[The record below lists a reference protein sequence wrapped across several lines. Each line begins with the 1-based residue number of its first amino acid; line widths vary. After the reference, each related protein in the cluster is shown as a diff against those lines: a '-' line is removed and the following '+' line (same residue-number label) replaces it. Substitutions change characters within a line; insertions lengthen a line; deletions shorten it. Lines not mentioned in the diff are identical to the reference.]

1 MSDKLF
7 KTLAYVGGAAAIY
20 SGMKKKKKA
29 ERNRVIAQQA
39 ALRAQQQAFSSTSNN
54 TQQGP
59 NQTSNSNP
67 SQGAGS
73 QTGASVNSTI
83 TGTGSYQMTADT
95 NASLPIL
102 YGQCQ
107 VRGAVVGS
115 ELDGAGNSILRTA
128 LVVAE
133 TTGEYP
139 TVGDY
144 KLNKVFW
151 NDAELTVMGN
161 GAVRGA
167 TLSDGTATTKYDDK
181 ISIFMYQG
189 DFYTPFSNI
198 MGNSVDYSSAIKP
211 GIPKWNT
218 NSADYFGRGAIW
230 AFVDQTYDADAGIQG
245 LGTFT
250 FDITNLEYSNPAN
263 VVYDYLTTG
272 RYGHGYP
279 TSSVDTSSFFG
290 GDNSLR
296 NISDQLRFFSSE
308 DVNDNANVDI
318 SNSTLAPQFVITG
331 NSDANYTIGT
341 SDVVGTYYTDV
352 AKYPGQTDSASD
364 IPVVGGHY
372 NRLKILWG
380 KSGNAT
386 STGSGNIANCNVNL
400 SSNNTIVAFLDI
412 ARLVP
417 DGVGHTETGAE
428 TAVVNGEIL
437 PGVTYDYGDST
448 GTVTIAG
455 TVGNSTPVY
464 GIFQEG
470 DKIRPEGSPYI
481 YTVAETVDVL
491 NPGYETFEIPVK
503 ERIAQLD
510 IANTTL
516 SDLTVNTPG
525 ANSGVYSTLTSGPD
539 IKGIYQFATFPY
551 EGATSPYMI
560 PDMLFSNV
568 LVGNAVMS
576 SPQEDTIYL
585 GQEKKAS
592 INGLLST
599 EGDVQS
605 NLKTLLQHSDATLTW
620 ALPDGEWK
628 AIPNA
633 NVDTS
638 SAFVFDDDNIIGEI
652 RVTTADIGN
661 FYNSARASY
670 VEKTHNSVK
679 EEAIIY
685 TPISQ
690 QAANETRHM
699 LEMNYP
705 LCSSGME
712 ATRKI
717 EQELIQNRLDMT
729 VEFTADYSA
738 IIVEPGDVVKVTNA
752 DYGFDNKLF
761 RVLRKIQDM
770 DGDILVNKFSLLE
783 WDLAIFKERIP
794 FKKPA
799 LDDIEFDPEQYEDVT
814 DGGNL
819 SDGTVPGDALANG
832 AVTGD
837 KIDTDSI
844 TGDNITSNTVTS
856 INLTTTGITA
866 GTYGNATTVP
876 QIIVDAAGRVTS
888 ALGVTI
894 PGAVRVIAGANRA
907 VSVSSSQTLTT
918 IINDTWDITQ
928 ADIGDHLVT
937 VLARYGGLW
946 TVGADYLLTAGLQQ
960 GAEYTLTLR
969 YKDNQQQISQDF
981 IDNSRGDNL
990 LNRIDVFG
998 EPAPYPLQYTV
1009 SSGLTWSR
1017 GVEIVILLEGFS
1029 YYGGTSSSLKIG
1041 MQYQDSGPIG

>member
-73 QTGASVNSTI
+73 QTGATVNSTI
-83 TGTGSYQMTADT
+83 TGSGSYQMTADT

-115 ELDGAGNSILRTA
+115 ELEGIGNTLLRTG
-128 LVVAE
+128 LVIAE

-151 NDAELTVMGN
+151 NDADLTVMGN
-161 GAVRGA
+161 GSVRGA
-167 TLSDGTATTKYDDK
+167 TLSDGTNTTKYDGK
-181 ISIFMYQG
+181 IFIYLYQG

-198 MGNSVDYSSAIKP
+198 MGNSADYSSAIKP
-211 GIPKWNT
+211 GIPKWYN
-218 NSADYFGRGAIW
+218 NSADYYGRGALW
-230 AFVDQTYDADAGIQG
+230 AFVDQYYDAEAGIQG

-279 TSSVDTSSFFG
+279 TSSVDSGSFFSG
-290 GDNSLR
+290 SNSLR

-308 DVNDNANVDI
+308 DVNDDANVDI
-318 SNSTLAPQFVITG
+318 GNSTLAPQFVVTG
-331 NSDANYTIGT
+331 NAFGSYTIGT
-341 SDVVGTYYTDV
+341 SDVLGTVSANTGNVGKTTSTNEV
-352 AKYPGQTDSASD
+352 
-364 IPVVGGHY
+364 PVVSADY

-386 STGSGNIANCNVNL
+386 STGSGNIANCNVTL
-400 SSNNTIVAFLDI
+400 SSNNTFTAFLDV
-412 ARLVP
+412 ARLIP
-417 DGVGHTETGAE
+417 DGVGHTETNAD

-437 PGVTYDYGDST
+437 PGVDYNYGDST
-448 GTVTIAG
+448 GTVDVLG
-455 TVGNSTPVY
+455 SGVSPVQ
-464 GIFQEG
+464 IPNFLLEG

-481 YTVAETVDVL
+481 YTVAETVDVPR
-491 NPGYETFEIPVK
+491 PGYATFEIPVK
-503 ERIAQLD
+503 ERIAHLD

-516 SDLTVNTPG
+516 ANLTVNTPG

-539 IKGIYQFATFPY
+539 IKGIYQFGTFPY
-551 EGATSPYMI
+551 IGGTGPNHDVI

-568 LVGNAVMS
+568 LVGNTVIS

-620 ALPDGEWK
+620 ALPEGEWK

-819 SDGTVPGDALANG
+819 KDDSVPGSSIVD
-832 AVTGD
+832 GD
-837 KIDTDSI
+837 I
-844 TGDNITSNTVTS
+844 TGTEIGSNTVTS
-856 INLTTTGITA
+856 TNLTTTGVTS
-866 GTYGNATTVP
+866 GTYDP
-876 QIIVDAAGRVTS
+876 SIIDGLLSIPNFLVDAAGRLTDAGTTNINLGGTATQIGGYLGNVTMTNNATVSLSTQKYALSNADVGNWVLMGEGHMDYEYTGPTVTS
-888 ALGVTI
+888 GVLATRLTYEIDVNYEGGYTRSFSFDHFDGAFTTI
-894 PGAVRVIAGANRA
+894 PIHQHMSMNWEVEEYFPSN
-907 VSVSSSQTLTT
+907 
-918 IINDTWDITQ
+918 TQ
-928 ADIGDHLVT
+928 A
-937 VLARYGGLW
+937 Y
-946 TVGADYLLTAGLQQ
+946 
-960 GAEYTLTLR
+960 
-969 YKDNQQQISQDF
+969 
-981 IDNSRGDNL
+981 
-990 LNRIDVFG
+990 
-998 EPAPYPLQYTV
+998 PAN
-1009 SSGLTWSR
+1009 
-1017 GVEIVILLEGFS
+1017 VEITAKCFISTTQS
-1029 YYGGTSSSLKIG
+1029 YNTSNIFTF
-1041 MQYQDSGPIG
+1041 DSGFLALKTRNTI

>member
-73 QTGASVNSTI
+73 QTGATVNSTI

-115 ELDGAGNSILRTA
+115 ELEGAGNTLLKTA

-139 TVGDY
+139 TVGNY

-198 MGNSVDYSSAIKP
+198 MGNVADYSGAIKP

-218 NSADYFGRGAIW
+218 NSQDYYGRGAIW
-230 AFVDQTYDADAGIQG
+230 AFVDQTYDAEAGIQG

-279 TSSVDTSSFFG
+279 TSSVDTGSFFSG
-290 GDNSLR
+290 SNSLR

-308 DVNDNANVDI
+308 DVNDDANVDI
-318 SNSTLAPQFVITG
+318 GNSTLAPQFVITG
-331 NSDANYTIGT
+331 DSFTPYTIGT
-341 SDVVGTYYTDV
+341 SDVLGTVTANTANVGKTT
-352 AKYPGQTDSASD
+352 SASD
-364 IPVVGGHY
+364 VPVVSADY

-386 STGSGNIANCNVNL
+386 STGSGNIANCNVTM
-400 SSNNTIVAFLDI
+400 SSNNTLIAFLDT

-417 DGVGHTETGAE
+417 DGVGHTETNAD

-437 PGVTYDYGDST
+437 PGETYNYGDST
-448 GTVTIAG
+448 GTVDIAG
-455 TVGNSTPVY
+455 TPGTPTA
-464 GIFQEG
+464 ISNFLLEG

-481 YTVAETVDVL
+481 YTVAETVNVPK
-491 NPGYETFEIPVK
+491 PGYDTFEIPVK
-503 ERIAQLD
+503 ERIAHLD

-516 SDLTVNTPG
+516 ANLTVNTPG

-551 EGATSPYMI
+551 VGAAETYTI

-568 LVGNAVMS
+568 LIGNAVMS

-620 ALPDGEWK
+620 ALPEGEWK

-819 SDGTVPGDALANG
+819 KDDSVPNDSIADGTINGGKIADNTITNTQISNNTITNIQIAL
-832 AVTGD
+832 
-837 KIDTDSI
+837 
-844 TGDNITSNTVTS
+844 NTVTS
-856 INLTTTGITA
+856 NNMTSTGITPGSYSGPFVVDDA
-866 GTYGNATTVP
+866 GRVISATSSTVSAAGLGAYMGNVVLPLSANVSIPAKTFPLNASDVGPWALQAEGHFDYLYTGPTVTSGTINTILFYDVDVAYANGSVQSYNMKHEDGDFTTVP
-876 QIIVDAAGRVTS
+876 VHQHLTMNFDIGATATN
-888 ALGVTI
+888 VTI
-894 PGAVRVIAGANRA
+894 TATGIMD
-907 VSVSSSQTLTT
+907 LTQSHDAST
-918 IINDTWDITQ
+918 
-928 ADIGDHLVT
+928 
-937 VLARYGGLW
+937 R
-946 TVGADYLLTAGLQQ
+946 
-960 GAEYTLTLR
+960 R
-969 YKDNQQQISQDF
+969 F
-981 IDNSRGDNL
+981 
-990 LNRIDVFG
+990 
-998 EPAPYPLQYTV
+998 
-1009 SSGLTWSR
+1009 
-1017 GVEIVILLEGFS
+1017 
-1029 YYGGTSSSLKIG
+1029 
-1041 MQYQDSGPIG
+1041 DSGFVAVKSRDTI

>member
-20 SGMKKKKKA
+20 SGFKKKKKA

-54 TQQGP
+54 QQQGP

-115 ELDGAGNSILRTA
+115 ELSGAGNSILTTA

-133 TTGEYP
+133 TVGEYP
-139 TVGDY
+139 DVPNY

-218 NSADYFGRGAIW
+218 NSADYYGRGALW
-230 AFVDQTYDADAGIQG
+230 AFVDQTYDAEAGIQG

-250 FDITNLEYSNPAN
+250 FDITNLGYSNPAN
-263 VVYDYLTTG
+263 VIYDYLTTG

-279 TSSVDTSSFFG
+279 TSSVDFSSFFS

-308 DVNDNANVDI
+308 DVNDDANVDI
-318 SNSTLAPQFVITG
+318 GNSTLAPQFVVTG
-331 NSDANYTIGT
+331 ESFTPYTLGTRSTTGTTFANTAN
-341 SDVVGTYYTDV
+341 VGKTT
-352 AKYPGQTDSASD
+352 SASD
-364 IPVVGGHY
+364 VPAISADY

-386 STGSGNIANCNVNL
+386 STGSGNIANCNVTL
-400 SSNNTIVAFLDI
+400 SSNNTFTAFLDV

-417 DGVGHTETGAE
+417 DGVGHTETNAE
-428 TAVVNGEIL
+428 TAVVNGQIN
-437 PGVTYDYGDST
+437 PGDTYNYGDTT
-448 GTVTIAG
+448 GIVTIASP
-455 TVGNSTPVY
+455 TAISN
-464 GIFQEG
+464 FLLEG

-481 YTVAETVDVL
+481 YTVAETVDVP
-491 NPGYETFEIPVK
+491 NPGYDTFEIPVK
-503 ERIAQLD
+503 ERIAHLD

-516 SDLTVNTPG
+516 ANLTVNTPG

-539 IKGIYQFATFPY
+539 IKGIYQFGTFPFV
-551 EGATSPYMI
+551 GSSSTYMI

-568 LVGNAVMS
+568 LIGNTVMS

-605 NLKTLLQHSDATLTW
+605 NLRTLLQHSDATLTW
-620 ALPDGEWK
+620 ALPEGEWK
-628 AIPNA
+628 VIPNA

-638 SAFVFDDDNIIGEI
+638 SAFVFDDDNIIGDI

-729 VEFTADYSA
+729 VEFTADYSS

-837 KIDTDSI
+837 KLDTNSI
-844 TGDNITSNTVTS
+844 TGDNISSNTVTS
-856 INLTTTGITA
+856 INLTTTGILA

-876 QIIVDAAGRVTS
+876 QIIVDAAGRITS

-894 PGAVRVIAGANRA
+894 PNAVRVIAGANVE
-907 VSVSSSQTLTT
+907 VSVSSSQSYTT

-928 ADIGDHLVT
+928 ADVGDHIIT
-937 VLARYGGLW
+937 VLSNYGGLW
-946 TVGADYLLTAGLQQ
+946 TIGGDYLLTHGLEK
-960 GAEYTLTLR
+960 GAEYTVTLR
-969 YKDNQQQISQDF
+969 YKDNQQQITQQF
-981 IDNSRGDNL
+981 KDNSGGENQN
-990 LNRIDVFG
+990 NRIDAFF
-998 EPAPYPLQYTV
+998 EPGPYPMQYTV
-1009 SSGLTWSR
+1009 SSGLNWSR
-1017 GVEIVILLEGFS
+1017 GVELVVLIKAFN
-1029 YYGGTSSSLKIG
+1029 YYGGTATNLTVG
-1041 MQYQDSGPIG
+1041 AFYQDSGPIG